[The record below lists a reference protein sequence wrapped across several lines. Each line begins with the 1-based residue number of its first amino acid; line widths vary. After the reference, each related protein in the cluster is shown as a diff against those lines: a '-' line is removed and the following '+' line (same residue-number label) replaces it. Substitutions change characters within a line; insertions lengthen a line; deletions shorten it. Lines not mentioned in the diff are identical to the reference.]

1 MITIILVL
9 IVFLC
14 YVYIIRSQE
23 GLINQY
29 LPISI
34 ENNKRDELFKRIK
47 DPQDSFYQPKFV
59 TFLDE
64 DIKMDLEYFN
74 NTTDLLLKL
83 DPSIGK

>member
-14 YVYIIRSQE
+14 YVYIIRRQE

-29 LPISI
+29 LPISV
-34 ENNKRDELFKRIK
+34 ENNKRDEIFNRIK
-47 DPQDSFYQPKFV
+47 DPKDPFYQPKFIN
-59 TFLDE
+59 FLDE
-64 DIKMDLEYFN
+64 DVKMDMEYFN
-74 NTTDLLLKL
+74 NTTDLLLRL